1 MYLTAMTQRNRLF
14 DVASRWLRGSVHPSD
29 GRFITKAFLLDHGIT
44 IPVLTAFLQDIAQV
58 APSESVEVVRLSSK
72 DEVRERIISGW
83 NRPTCR
89 ARSLFDAYRTQ
100 AEDFF
105 PNTPVDV
112 FAVTERGGTLFA
124 MTRLKRITRI
134 ADKLARKVAS
144 RTAAEINKATLD
156 HHASATLETVGEG
169 GQNTIERLA
178 AHDFRQGRLSFTQAD
193 LRIDDVIGTKFIGE
207 PEQLREIE
215 RRILQHPL
223 VLSAERSEHHGI
235 YNDVNLVVE
244 LACRQPAATI
254 DRLRREDW
262 GAAIERGL
270 EPSALVQDIPD
281 YVESGAGSFSVEIIL
296 STWEDLVESEFGVGL
311 HEERVVYQRTTPLH
325 SGQIA
330 TNTSVAITHL
340 LLLAISPTVMV
351 DENPVKIWGRYLPD
365 SLALIVSRLFGI
377 GIGGSPFWVPGM
389 AAASPAGLR
398 TRSPI

>member
-29 GRFITKAFLLDHGIT
+29 GRFITEAFLLDHGIT
-44 IPVLTAFLQDIAQV
+44 IPVLTTFLRDVAQV
-58 APSESVEVVRLSSK
+58 APSEAVEVVRLSSK

-89 ARSLFDAYRTQ
+89 ARSLFDAYCSR

-112 FAVTERGGTLFA
+112 FAATEKGGTLVA

-144 RTAAEINKATLD
+144 RTSAVIHQATLD
-156 HHASATLETVGEG
+156 HDANAISGTVGED
-169 GQNTIERLA
+169 GQDTIERLA
-178 AHDFRQGRLSFTQAD
+178 ALDFRQGRLAFTQAD
-193 LRIDDVIGTKFIGE
+193 LRIDDVIGTKCVGE
-207 PEQLREIE
+207 PEFLCDIE
-215 RRILQHPL
+215 RRILQHPR
-223 VLSAERSEHHGI
+223 VLSVERSEHHGI

-244 LACRQPAATI
+244 LACQQPAATI

-262 GAAIERGL
+262 DAAIERGL
-270 EPSALVQDIPD
+270 DPSTLVQNIPD
-281 YVESGAGSFSVEIIL
+281 YVESGAGSFLVEILL

-311 HEERVVYQRTTPLH
+311 HEERVVHQRTTPLH

-330 TNTSVAITHL
+330 TNTSVAITHM
-340 LLLAISPTVMV
+340 LLLAISPTVIV
-351 DENPVKIWGRYLPD
+351 DENLVKIWGRYLPD

-377 GIGGSPFWVPGM
+377 GIGKSPFWVPDT
-389 AAASPAGLR
+389 AVVSPDGL
-398 TRSPI
+398 